1 MSPAEAFAALSDAA
15 ARDGVP
21 DAAARRE
28 ALLRLRAA
36 LLARA
41 EDVARAA
48 DADFGGR
55 SRIETLLADVLC
67 VAEAAGFAAKHVARW
82 MRPRRAGV
90 PLAFLPASAAA
101 VARPKGIVGVVAP
114 WNYPVQLALWP
125 ALDALA
131 AGNRVIVK
139 PSEATPRSAALVA
152 EILEAGPGPSL
163 ARAVLGGPDV
173 SAALC
178 ALPLGHLLFTGG
190 QATAR
195 KVAAAAA
202 ANLTPTTLELGGKC
216 PAFVLPGADLGQA
229 ARQIL
234 LGKVLNAGQ
243 TCIAPDTVFLVGH
256 AADAFAAACRAA
268 GPLSSETAIAPGNRA
283 RFAALLDGATTEALS
298 DAPVPILLVRAAP
311 DAAIS
316 REEIFGP
323 ALLVRESP
331 SLDAALDAAATGP
344 LAAYVFGATRDERAR
359 IGERLRTGA
368 IAENRCIEH
377 TAFPALAFG
386 GAGASGHG
394 RYHGEAGFL
403 AFSDLRAEVRHGS
416 RSLARLFD
424 PPRGAFADRLIG
436 RLLRR

>member
-1 MSPAEAFAALSDAA
+1 MTPAEAFAALSAAA
-15 ARDGVP
+15 ARDGAP

-41 EDVARAA
+41 EEVARAA
-48 DADFGGR
+48 EADFGGR

-67 VAEAAGFAAKHVARW
+67 VAEAAAHAARHVARW
-82 MRPRRAGV
+82 MRPRRAAV
-90 PLAFLPASAAA
+90 PFAFWPARAAA
-101 VARPKGIVGVVAP
+101 VPRPKGVVGVIAP

-139 PSEATPRSAALVA
+139 PSEAAPRCAELVA
-152 EILEAGPGPSL
+152 EILEAGPGPAL

-190 QATAR
+190 EATAR

-202 ANLTPTTLELGGKC
+202 ANLTPLTLELGGKC
-216 PAFVLPGADLGQA
+216 PAFVLPGADLAQA

-234 LGKVLNAGQ
+234 IGKALNAGQ
-243 TCIAPDTVFLVGH
+243 TCVAPDTVLLVGH
-256 AADAFAAACRAA
+256 SAKAFAVACRAT
-268 GPLSSETAIAPGNRA
+268 GPHASETAIAPVNRA
-283 RFAALLDGATTEALS
+283 RFASLLDGATAEALS
-298 DAPVPILLVRAAP
+298 TAQTPILLARAG
-311 DAAIS
+311 DNAAIA

-323 ALLVRESP
+323 ALLLREAA
-331 SLDAALDAAATGP
+331 SLDEALAAAAPDP
-344 LAAYVFGATRDERAR
+344 LAAYVFGATADERAR
-359 IGERLRTGA
+359 IAARLRAGA
-368 IAENRCIEH
+368 IALNRCIEH
-377 TAFPALAFG
+377 TAFPALPFG
-386 GAGASGHG
+386 GAGASGTG

-403 AFSDLRAEVRHGS
+403 TFSDLRAEVRHG
-416 RSLARLFD
+416 RISLARLFD
-424 PPRGAFADRLIG
+424 PPRGGFAAALIG
-436 RLLRR
+436 RLIR

>member
-1 MSPAEAFAALSDAA
+1 MTPADAFAALSDAA
-15 ARDGVP
+15 ARHGAP
-21 DAAARRE
+21 DAAARRD

-36 LLARA
+36 LIARA

-67 VAEAAGFAAKHVARW
+67 VAEAASHAAKHVARW
-82 MRPRRAGV
+82 MRPRRAAV
-90 PLAFLPASAAA
+90 PFAFWPASAAA
-101 VARPKGIVGVVAP
+101 VACPKGVVGVIAP

-125 ALDALA
+125 AVDALA
-131 AGNRVIVK
+131 AGNRVLVK
-139 PSEATPRSAALVA
+139 PSEATPRCAELVA
-152 EILEAGPGPSL
+152 GILEAGPGPDF

-173 SAALC
+173 AAALC

-202 ANLTPTTLELGGKC
+202 ANLTPLTLELGGKC
-216 PAFVLPGADLGQA
+216 PVFVLPGADLAHA

-234 LGKVLNAGQ
+234 VGKALNAGQ
-243 TCIAPDTVFLVGH
+243 TCVAPDTVFLIGH
-256 AADAFAAACRAA
+256 SADAFAAACRAT
-268 GPLSSETAIAPGNRA
+268 GPHASDTAIAPVNRA
-283 RFAALLDGATTEALS
+283 RFAALLEGAAIEPLS
-298 DAPVPILLVRAAP
+298 DAPTPILLARASDNAP
-311 DAAIS
+311 IA

-323 ALLVRESP
+323 ALLLREAA
-331 SLDAALDAAATGP
+331 SLDEALAAAAPDP
-344 LAAYVFGATRDERAR
+344 LAAYVFGATPEQLAT
-359 IGERLRTGA
+359 IAARLRTGA

-377 TAFPALAFG
+377 TAFPALPFG
-386 GAGASGHG
+386 GAGASGSG

-403 AFSDLRAEVRHGS
+403 TFSDLRAEVRHGR

-424 PPRGAFADRLIG
+424 PPRSAFAEKLIG
-436 RLLRR
+436 RLIR

>member
-1 MSPAEAFAALSDAA
+1 MTPAEAFAALSAAA
-15 ARDGVP
+15 ARDGAP

-28 ALLRLRAA
+28 ALLRLRSA
-36 LLARA
+36 LIARA
-41 EDVARAA
+41 EEVARAA

-67 VAEAAGFAAKHVARW
+67 VAEAASHAAKRVARW

-90 PLAFLPASAAA
+90 PFAFWPASAAA
-101 VARPKGIVGVVAP
+101 VPRPKGVVGVIAP

-125 ALDALA
+125 AVDALA
-131 AGNRVIVK
+131 AGNRVLVK
-139 PSEATPRSAALVA
+139 PSEATPRCAALVA
-152 EILEAGPGPSL
+152 EILEAGPGPGF

-173 SAALC
+173 SAAVC

-202 ANLTPTTLELGGKC
+202 ANLTPLTLELGGKC
-216 PAFVLPGADLGQA
+216 PAFVLPGAGLAHA

-234 LGKVLNAGQ
+234 LGKALNAGQ

-256 AADAFAAACRAA
+256 SADAFAAACRAA
-268 GPLSSETAIAPGNRA
+268 GPQASETAIAPPNRA
-283 RFAALLDGATTEALS
+283 RFAALLDGAATEALS
-298 DAPVPILLVRAAP
+298 DAPTPVLLARARDDAPIA
-311 DAAIS
+311 

-323 ALLVRESP
+323 ALLLREAA
-331 SLDAALDAAATGP
+331 SLDEALAAAAPDP
-344 LAAYVFGATRDERAR
+344 LAAYLFGATAEHRAR
-359 IGERLRTGA
+359 IAARLRTGA
-368 IAENRCIEH
+368 IAEERCIEH
-377 TAFPALAFG
+377 TAFPALPFG
-386 GAGASGHG
+386 GVGASGSG

-403 AFSDLRAEVRHGS
+403 TFSDLRSEVRHGS

-424 PPRGAFADRLIG
+424 PPRGGFAGNLIG
-436 RLLRR
+436 RLLR